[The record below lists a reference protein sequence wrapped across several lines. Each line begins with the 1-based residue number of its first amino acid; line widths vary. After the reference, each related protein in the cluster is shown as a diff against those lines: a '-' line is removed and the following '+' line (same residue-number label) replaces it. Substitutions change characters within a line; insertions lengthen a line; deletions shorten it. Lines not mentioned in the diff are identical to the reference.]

1 MKIFI
6 LDTGLFSGS
15 QVLEDAL
22 KQLGAEHEIS
32 RHNANSGLT
41 DDDWDRIIQGLA
53 SADRVITL

>member
-6 LDTGLFSGS
+6 LDTDLFSGR
-15 QVLEDAL
+15 QVLEDTL
-22 KQLGAEHEIS
+22 KQLGTEHEIA
-32 RHNANSGLT
+32 RHNVNSGLT